1 MKAVPDTMVWVSYC
15 TRRDGYR
22 HRLIE
27 RARRE
32 GVRFFVSSYILDELS
47 DVLTH
52 DLGRSRRFVFLA
64 RRAVLRIAKLVTL
77 PPAVRPRVPAD
88 PDDDPIVQTALS
100 AKADYLITADTDLL
114 RVGKVERVEIIP
126 PAQFEH
132 LLPPETSTP

>member
-1 MKAVPDTMVWVSYC
+1 MKAVPDTMLWVSYC

-32 GVRFFVSSYILDELS
+32 GVRLFVSSYILDELR
-47 DVLTH
+47 DVLIN

-64 RRAVLRIAKLVTL
+64 RRALLRIAKLVAL
-77 PPAVRPRVPAD
+77 PPVVRPRVSGD

-100 AKADYLITADTDLL
+100 AKVDYLITADKELL
-114 RVGKVERVEIIP
+114 RVAKVERVQIIDP
-126 PAQFEH
+126 MEFERL
-132 LLPPETSTP
+132 LLPET